1 MLKQEKKEQAE
12 AAEESKLFMQQMEL
26 KRQQNEK
33 LTDLEQVNNRCLMK
47 IMFK

>member
-1 MLKQEKKEQAE
+1 MIKEEKKEQAE
-12 AAEESKLFMQQMEL
+12 TAEESKLFMQQMEL

-33 LTDLEQVNNRCLMK
+33 LTDLEQVNNTVLIR